1 MNFNGLFVFFF
12 ILFFNRFYN
21 LTIEATNLASVS
33 ARTFVVV
40 HILDQN
46 DNVPYFLQKSYV
58 GEISEAA
65 EIGSLVYEA
74 KNLTEETS
82 NIINGLKK
90 AQSSSGWVEFSL

>member
-1 MNFNGLFVFFF
+1 M
-12 ILFFNRFYN
+12 
-21 LTIEATNLASVS
+21 S

-65 EIGSLVYEA
+65 EIGSLVYES
-74 KNLTEETS
+74 KNLTEETA

-90 AQSSSGWVEFSL
+90 AKSSSGWVSSV

>member
-1 MNFNGLFVFFF
+1 M
-12 ILFFNRFYN
+12 ISCIFFNRFYN

-33 ARTFVVV
+33 ARTFVVI

-46 DNVPYFLQKSYV
+46 DNVPYFLQKNYV

-82 NIINGLKK
+82 IINGLKK
-90 AQSSSGWVEFSL
+90 AQSSTG